1 MGIIYT
7 IHSMFGERIL
17 PILIVAAAIYLSV
30 TWKPDAP
37 KNPIARFFPI
47 LVDIQVT
54 LGMLWFVFLL
64 LQGDGARL
72 LSFPLLL
79 HPITGF
85 VAAGVAH
92 MAVAPKG
99 PFARLG
105 RWSALAGL
113 IVLLVLVLINIVV
126 ARSV

>member
-30 TWKPDAP
+30 SWKPDAP
-37 KNPIARFFPI
+37 KSPIARFFPI

-54 LGMLWFVFLL
+54 LGMLWFVLL
-64 LQGDGARL
+64 LIQGDGARL
-72 LSFPLLL
+72 LSFPLIL

-105 RWSALAGL
+105 RWAALAGL